1 MNDIL
6 VYLIKQQ
13 YHIDA
18 IGQQVK
24 DDPIKSKIY
33 ANRKS
38 IGSNEFF
45 NAGQMGLKPS
55 FSIKILKK
63 EYNDEENVEI
73 DGVEYSVYRTY
84 AYDDTIELYLT
95 EKLGDLEWE
104 VT

>member
-13 YHIDA
+13 YHVDT

-24 DDPIKSKIY
+24 DTPIKRRIY
-33 ANRKS
+33 ASRKS

-45 NAGQMGLKPS
+45 KAGQIGLKPS
-55 FSIKILKK
+55 FSIKILKQ
-63 EYNDEENVEI
+63 EYNNEENVEI
-73 DGVEYSVYRTY
+73 DSIEYSVYRTY

-95 EKLGDLEWE
+95 EKLGD
-104 VT
+104 